1 MNGAASC
8 LKGAK
13 ARRKLLPAGT
23 LWQISRQKNLKGE
36 VLKLTCPNHYKQ
48 GSRETIE
55 VIKDILSDK
64 AFTAY
69 EGFLTGNIIKYVTR
83 CIHKDGVNDL
93 DKAAMYLGWMKQ
105 ELINRKAEQ

>member
-48 GSRETIE
+48 GNRETIE
-55 VIKDILSDK
+55 VIKDILSDET
-64 AFTAY
+64 FTPY
-69 EGFLTGNIIKYVTR
+69 EGFLLGNVIKYLAR
-83 CIHKDGVNDL
+83 FKHKAGAADIAKAGVYL
-93 DKAAMYLGWMKQ
+93 KWLALEQGDK
-105 ELINRKAEQ
+105 EAEQ